1 MKPRFEVVTGDITGF
16 CADAI
21 VNASDSQLSGGG
33 GVDAAIQRAGG
44 PDLVA
49 ACRAAGSC
57 APGGIQVTSSYQLP
71 AKWVFHTVGPVW
83 QGGSAGE
90 AAILASCYRSC
101 LSRAEELQL
110 ESLAFCSISTGV
122 FGYPVFAAATVAE
135 KAIMD
140 FLLEHAFP
148 RRVSMICHREEI
160 AQVYRQ
166 VYNLW
171 YAGEKS
177 QRMEI

>member
-1 MKPRFEVVTGDITGF
+1 MEPRFEVLTGDITCF
-16 CADAI
+16 SADAI
-21 VNASDSQLSGGG
+21 VNASDSRLSGGG
-33 GVDAAIQRAGG
+33 GVDAAIQQAGG
-44 PDLVA
+44 PALMA
-49 ACRAAGSC
+49 ACRAAGGC
-57 APGGIQVTSSYQLP
+57 APGEIQVTPGFQLP

-101 LSRAEELQL
+101 LARAEEMQL
-110 ESLAFCSISTGV
+110 ESLAFSSISTGV

-135 KAIMD
+135 KAIME
-140 FLLEHAFP
+140 FLREHDFP
-148 RRVSMICHREEI
+148 RRVSMICHREET

-177 QRMEI
+177 QRM